1 MAPQP
6 HPLAQRIHNR
16 VLQLLGAALMQS
28 EMCEQ
33 LGRLGREQEIPA
45 TLAELRESL
54 EQAVI
59 ELRAIM
65 AELRETAAEDTAETL
80 KNQAA

>member
-1 MAPQP
+1 MQQP
-6 HPLAQRIHNR
+6 HPLAERIHNR

-33 LGRLGREQEIPA
+33 LQRLGREDEIPG
-45 TLAELRESL
+45 TLAELRTSL
-54 EQAVI
+54 EQAVV

-65 AELRETAAEDTAETL
+65 KDLRDQPAASTSDSL
-80 KNQAA
+80 KNHAA